1 MLLLEYHV
9 TRVISVPLSPRY
21 CLFGDTVNTAS
32 RMQSRSEPGK
42 IQISSETKMLI
53 DLAGG
58 FVTEERGYV
67 EIKGKGN
74 LDTFWLVGRAAQK
87 EKEEAK

>member
-1 MLLLEYHV
+1 
-9 TRVISVPLSPRY
+9 
-21 CLFGDTVNTAS
+21 
-32 RMQSRSEPGK
+32 
-42 IQISSETKMLI
+42 MLI

-74 LDTFWLVGRAAQK
+74 LDTFWLIGRAQK
-87 EKEEAK
+87 EGQKEEGREK